1 MLFAT
6 GRAGEVIYLCI
17 SSVGVADAP
26 VLAKRLVAE
35 RLAACVNILP
45 AVQSVYR
52 WQGKICED
60 EESLLFIKTSPST
73 LGGFEKR
80 FRELHPYECPELLFI
95 PIEEGLKDY
104 LSWVEEVTRPER
116 SPASGS
122 PSPKSKPSTE
132 REGS

>member
-1 MLFAT
+1 M
-6 GRAGEVIYLCI
+6 IYLCI

-35 RLAACVNILP
+35 KLAACVNILP

-60 EESLLFIKTSPST
+60 EECLLFIKTSPST

-80 FRELHPYECPELLFI
+80 FQELHPYECPELLFI

-104 LSWVEEVTRPER
+104 LSWVEEMTRPER
-116 SPASGS
+116 SSASGGANG
-122 PSPKSKPSTE
+122 KSKTSMD